1 MNTIFDGL
9 PECVDINGVDIPI
22 TTDWRTGV
30 LFEQM
35 VKDPA
40 LSEMDVVETGI
51 RLYYG
56 DDLSLLMEAGTVQ
69 DALDAIIWFYS
80 CGNPRK
86 IDSVETPDAK
96 RVFDYDHD
104 ANYIYQ
110 AFMSAYG
117 IDLATDQLHWWK
129 FRALFGSLPEDCM
142 FMKIV
147 GYRAMK
153 IPPKATKQQ
162 KEFYQKMKKLYRLPL
177 AEAEQQAQSDLERAL
192 LTGEGLDSVL
202 K

>member
-9 PECVDINGVDIPI
+9 PYSVDINGVDIPI
-22 TTDWRTGV
+22 ETDWRTGI

-40 LSEMDVVETGI
+40 LNEFDVVETAF
-51 RLYYG
+51 RLYFG
-56 DDLSLLMEAGTVQ
+56 DDLQPIMDAGDIQ
-69 DALDAIIWFYS
+69 DAMDAIIWFYR
-80 CGNPRK
+80 CGDTRPLNNSEPQ
-86 IDSVETPDAK
+86 EHK
-96 RVFDYDHD
+96 RVFDYDYD

-110 AFMSAYG
+110 AFMSSYG

-153 IPPKATKQQ
+153 IPQKATKQQ

-177 AEAEQQAQSDLERAL
+177 AEADQQVQDDLTNAL